1 MKAVRFHEFGGTSVL
16 RYEEAPTPQPGP
28 GEVLV
33 KVAATAFNPLDR
45 WLRVGAMEEVLPVH
59 LPHTLG
65 LDVAGTVVDHGP
77 GVEDP
82 AIGTEVIG
90 FLPMTGTGAGAE
102 FVAAP
107 AEVLV
112 RAPAN
117 IALPDAAAIPVP
129 ALTAWQALFEHG
141 HLVAGQRVLVNGAG
155 GGVGGFVVQL
165 AKWAGAE
172 VIATASPRS
181 ADAVRAAGA
190 DHIID
195 YTSAT
200 RRRTTRAS
208 RSCDQSGRRY
218 PRGHRR
224 PARRHRAWRNTGVR
238 DPTRWRVSRTPPT
251 NRVLQRAQRHD
262 SARPNRRPHPQR
274 IAPARHQRAT
284 SPGRHGGGTPT
295 KRGRH
300 TAGSHPAHSMT
311 TRQRPRIGRTG
322 TLMSQKAGARRTA
335 AVAARRRLQRTAEV
349 AQMQALRTRSDPVD
363 TAVKTCL
370 TRDHVSS
377 L

>member
-200 RRRTTRAS
+200 IADALPGPVDLAINLVAGTREDTAGLL
-208 RSCDQSGRRY
+208 DVIEPG
-218 PRGHRR
+218 G
-224 PARRHRAWRNTGVR
+224 TL
-238 DPTRWRVSRTPPT
+238 VSVTQPGGEFPER
-251 NRVLQRAQRHD
+251 
-262 SARPNRRPHPQR
+262 PQR
-274 IAPARHQRAT
+274 IAFFSVRSDTTQLAQIVDLIH
-284 SPGRHGGGTPT
+284 S
-295 KRGRH
+295 
-300 TAGSHPAHSMT
+300 GSL
-311 TRQRPRIGRTG
+311 RLDIN
-322 TLMSQKAGARRTA
+322 ARRPLA
-335 AVAARRRLQRTAEV
+335 DTAEV
-349 AQMQALRTRSDPVD
+349 HQQSEDGTLRGRTLLIP
-363 TAVKTCL
+363 
-370 TRDHVSS
+370 
-377 L
+377 